1 MLGLGISC
9 LSSVSATFDPELT
22 VASPLFTQL
31 HLLLPSPAL
40 ANVDEMILLHALPTS

>member
-22 VASPLFTQL
+22 VASPLLSQL
-31 HLLLPSPAL
+31 HLLPSPAL